1 MLQPQRQANQ
11 KTRRTQR
18 NRSATNTS
26 TPGGIGLIP
35 TGTFDDSEIKTA
47 NKWQCCGRPR
57 VAPTPSGTG
66 STKRSSRA
74 WTPHLRETRCV
85 TGGSFTRQRWRRRMR
100 RSSIFL
106 LRKRRGRLTIGSMS
120 YCGRT
125 RTKKNERKSSWLRML
140 FCR

>member
-1 MLQPQRQANQ
+1 MLQPQRQEKQDNQ
-11 KTRRTQR
+11 ETRRTQR

-26 TPGGIGLIP
+26 TRRGIGLIP

-74 WTPHLRETRCV
+74 STPHLRETRCV

-106 LRKRRGRLTIGSMS
+106 LRKRRGRLTIGSRGLF
-120 YCGRT
+120 GR
-125 RTKKNERKSSWLRML
+125 KKK
-140 FCR
+140 